1 MHRGR
6 NANEEYD
13 SWNCFRVWL
22 TQGWVL
28 HAAQDRFHCFLG
40 SHQEL
45 IPAWAG
51 AEQSSLLSRNPLLS
65 PSGVKQRLGYSGARC
80 FQGQVST
87 NACAKQ
93 SSLGSAQRETKLT
106 GEARPKSE
114 EHSHPFKRCS
124 ACLIMAHL

>member
-6 NANEEYD
+6 HANEEYD
-13 SWNCFRVWL
+13 SRNCFRVWL

-65 PSGVKQRLGYSGARC
+65 PSGVKQRLGTAERVAFEGRC
-80 FQGQVST
+80 QPMHV
-87 NACAKQ
+87 Q
-93 SSLGSAQRETKLT
+93 SRALWEVPKEKLNLQERLDQKVKSIPILLRDAQ
-106 GEARPKSE
+106 PV
-114 EHSHPFKRCS
+114 
-124 ACLIMAHL
+124 